1 MRCRAVVTRQLRA
14 TVCVLSVSIGVA
26 CAPVVKR
33 DLSKIPAGQV
43 GFDDLCDLQAY
54 FDVLAAKRADAPAV
68 VESSE
73 VNGSRPGRTGGR
85 ARFEF
90 STAFQRQTITRV
102 LGDNWR
108 RLPEGLAN
116 APRIDV
122 DVRWSEKASVRRVVT
137 TEDATLMVGAETVSL
152 PYHVC
157 LSELLFGEA
166 LYARRRDML
175 GLAPVIAGPALSDA
189 AEAPSVAPARDRDG
203 GSGESSDGPRALP
216 DAPTANPIAPPS
228 GPPPTPRARAW

>member
-1 MRCRAVVTRQLRA
+1 MRGAVV
-14 TVCVLSVSIGVA
+14 VLAVSIVVA

-33 DLSKIPAGQV
+33 DLSKVPAGQV
-43 GFDDLCDLQAY
+43 GFYDLCALQAY
-54 FDVLAAKRADAPAV
+54 FDVLAAKRAIAPAV

-73 VNGSRPGRTGGR
+73 VNGTRPGRMGGR

-90 STAFQRQTITRV
+90 ETAFQRETITRV

-108 RLPEGLAN
+108 RLPEGLTN

-122 DVRWSEKASVRRVVT
+122 DVRWSQKAGVRRVVT
-137 TEDATLMVGAETVSL
+137 TEDATLIVGTESVSL

-175 GLAPVIAGPALSDA
+175 GLAPLVAGPTPSDTV
-189 AEAPSVAPARDRDG
+189 EPPAPMRDRARDA
-203 GSGESSDGPRALP
+203 GESNGISDGPRAPP
-216 DAPTANPIAPPS
+216 DAPTAVAIVPAS
-228 GPPPTPRARAW
+228 GPAPTPTTTWGFRAW